1 MWTDCITSIS
11 YVLKLNGYGRRQ
23 AKVNGKRLRFKGWET
38 LVTYHTSLYY
48 SGIAK
53 RVGDNAITIMMENN
67 KCFVSQKHSFAF
79 VKQAFPSHMYEPQN
93 NRRVKCK

>member
-1 MWTDCITSIS
+1 MYSD
-11 YVLKLNGYGRRQ
+11 
-23 AKVNGKRLRFKGWET
+23 
-38 LVTYHTSLYY
+38 HSLPTIPLYIYY

-67 KCFVSQKHSFAF
+67 KCFVSQKYSFAF

-93 NRRVKCK
+93 N